1 MKKINLKSKVTKFY
15 EDHKA
20 ACLIVAGIIGGAVG
34 IAIEKKM
41 ECDRAQ
47 EMQEMY
53 EVESHIY
60 DASTDM
66 TMFHND
72 HGKPMGTVRDLPDND
87 SLTEAIRKESYVT
100 DDTEI
105 IGVKYYFRNN

>member
-1 MKKINLKSKVTKFY
+1 M
-15 EDHKA
+15 
-20 ACLIVAGIIGGAVG
+20 AGIIGGAVG
-34 IAIEKKM
+34 IAVEKKM
-41 ECDRAQ
+41 ECDRVQ

-72 HGKPMGTVRDLPDND
+72 YGKPMGTVRDLPDND

-105 IGVKYYFRNN
+105 IGVKYYFKNN

>member
-34 IAIEKKM
+34 IAVEKKM
-41 ECDRAQ
+41 ECDRIQ

-72 HGKPMGTVRDLPDND
+72 HGKNTGSRRYISGTLRNTVCCHHTGSCI
-87 SLTEAIRKESYVT
+87 SLGRT
-100 DDTEI
+100 
-105 IGVKYYFRNN
+105 